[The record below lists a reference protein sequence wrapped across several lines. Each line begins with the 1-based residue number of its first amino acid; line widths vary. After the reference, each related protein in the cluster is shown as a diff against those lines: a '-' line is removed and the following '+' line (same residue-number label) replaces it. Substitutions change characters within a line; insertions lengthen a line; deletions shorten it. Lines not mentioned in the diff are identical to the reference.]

1 MRAATG
7 VLAVAAAL
15 LTGCSTVQPLVEV
28 PASLTTLPLPSGAV
42 VAPSVSGQA
51 VESCDAT
58 ASLRPSSAPAPTVDA
73 IRRRGRVIVGI
84 DQNTDPLSF
93 RDPVTGE
100 LRGFSVDLSR
110 EIARDLVGDP
120 DKVDFR
126 LLTEPERIPAV
137 QHKSVDILTKATSIT
152 CPRAELIA
160 FSTVYFEGHQRLL
173 VPRGSAVRGPAD
185 LADKRV
191 CSGLATTSIATVAR
205 VAPRANIVGMQNFD
219 DCLVALQQGQ
229 VDAVST
235 DDALLVGMAMQDP
248 NLRDRRS
255 WPGER
260 AIRHRGQQGRGGS
273 GPRGQRESGTDPSRR
288 DVGGVVP
295 QVVQHA
301 RPGSEP
307 ADTEVPGLTWLVTR
321 ARAPSW

>member
-42 VAPSVSGQA
+42 VAPSVSGEA

-248 NLRDRRS
+248 DLKIVG
-255 WPGER
+255 PGLENEPYGIGVNKAEEDLVRAVNASLER
-260 AIRHRGQQGRGGS
+260 I
-273 GPRGQRESGTDPSRR
+273 RR
-288 DVGGVVP
+288 DG
-295 QVVQHA
+295 
-301 RPGSEP
+301 
-307 ADTEVPGLTWLVTR
+307 TWEALYR
-321 ARAPSW
+321 RWFSMLGPAPSPPTPKYRD

>member
-42 VAPSVSGQA
+42 VAPSVSGEA

-73 IRRRGRVIVGI
+73 IRRRGRVMVGI

-137 QHKSVDILTKATSIT
+137 QHKTVDILTKATSIT

-248 NLRDRRS
+248 NLEIVG
-255 WPGER
+255 PGLENEPYGIGVNKAEEDLVRAVNASLER
-260 AIRHRGQQGRGGS
+260 I
-273 GPRGQRESGTDPSRR
+273 RR
-288 DVGGVVP
+288 DG
-295 QVVQHA
+295 
-301 RPGSEP
+301 
-307 ADTEVPGLTWLVTR
+307 TWEALYR
-321 ARAPSW
+321 RWFSMLGPAPSPPTPKYRD

>member
-15 LTGCSTVQPLVEV
+15 LTGCSTVQPLIEV

-42 VAPSVSGQA
+42 VAPSVSGEA

-248 NLRDRRS
+248 NLEIVG
-255 WPGER
+255 PGLENEPYGIGVNKAEEDLVRAVNASLER
-260 AIRHRGQQGRGGS
+260 I
-273 GPRGQRESGTDPSRR
+273 RR
-288 DVGGVVP
+288 DG
-295 QVVQHA
+295 
-301 RPGSEP
+301 
-307 ADTEVPGLTWLVTR
+307 TWEALYR
-321 ARAPSW
+321 RWFSMLGPAPSPPTPKYRD

>member
-42 VAPSVSGQA
+42 VAPSVSGEA

-248 NLRDRRS
+248 NL
-255 WPGER
+255 
-260 AIRHRGQQGRGGS
+260 
-273 GPRGQRESGTDPSRR
+273 
-288 DVGGVVP
+288 
-295 QVVQHA
+295 
-301 RPGSEP
+301 
-307 ADTEVPGLTWLVTR
+307 
-321 ARAPSW
+321 

>member
-42 VAPSVSGQA
+42 VAPSVSGEA

-137 QHKSVDILTKATSIT
+137 QHKTVDILTKATSIT

-185 LADKRV
+185 LAEKRV

-248 NLRDRRS
+248 NLEIVG
-255 WPGER
+255 PGLENEPYGIGVNKAEEDLVRAVNASLER
-260 AIRHRGQQGRGGS
+260 I
-273 GPRGQRESGTDPSRR
+273 RR
-288 DVGGVVP
+288 DG
-295 QVVQHA
+295 
-301 RPGSEP
+301 
-307 ADTEVPGLTWLVTR
+307 TWEALYR
-321 ARAPSW
+321 RWFSMLGPAPSPPTPKYRD

>member
-42 VAPSVSGQA
+42 VAPSVSGES

-248 NLRDRRS
+248 NLEIVG
-255 WPGER
+255 PGLENEPYGIGVNKAEEDLVRAVNASLER
-260 AIRHRGQQGRGGS
+260 I
-273 GPRGQRESGTDPSRR
+273 RR
-288 DVGGVVP
+288 DG
-295 QVVQHA
+295 
-301 RPGSEP
+301 
-307 ADTEVPGLTWLVTR
+307 TWEALYR
-321 ARAPSW
+321 RWFSMLGPAPSPPTPKYRD